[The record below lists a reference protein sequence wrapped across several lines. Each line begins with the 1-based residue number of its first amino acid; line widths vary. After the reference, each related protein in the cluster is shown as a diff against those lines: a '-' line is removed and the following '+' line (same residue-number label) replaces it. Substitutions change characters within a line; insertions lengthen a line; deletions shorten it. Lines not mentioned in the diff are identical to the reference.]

1 MQIEAMVWEQAAL
14 AVQHA
19 GSPPVPSAVP
29 GLTIRCSAEPTP
41 PIPALFEPVFY
52 VVLQGSKRLIFAG
65 RTHDF
70 GAGTCAVA
78 SVGLPFVSQV
88 IEASPVKPYVGVELR
103 LDPGVV
109 ADLLMTLPDASEL
122 KAPSFAAAP
131 ADPMVLE
138 PFGRLLRLLATPS
151 DAPVLAEPFARE
163 LCYRL
168 LQGPLGDTLRQV
180 GRRGSRFAQ
189 VRAAADWIGR
199 NADKPLS
206 INRLAA
212 DVGMSPTSL
221 HRHFKAV
228 TGYSPL
234 AYQRYL
240 RLLEARRI
248 LQAGDAPVT
257 TTAFTVGYA
266 SPSQFS
272 REYKRMFGEPPVRDI
287 KVREPLRS
295 GNSLQLARHV

>member
-1 MQIEAMVWEQAAL
+1 MEVEAMVSKQAAL
-14 AVQHA
+14 AAEHA
-19 GSPPVPSAVP
+19 SSPPAQSAVP
-29 GLTIRCSAEPTP
+29 GLMIRCSAEPTP

-52 VVLQGSKRLIFAG
+52 IVLQGSKRLTFAG

-88 IEASPVKPYVGVELR
+88 IEASPSKPYVGAELR

-109 ADLLMTLPDASEL
+109 ADLLITLPEASERV
-122 KAPSFAAAP
+122 APSFAAAP

-138 PFGRLLRLLATPS
+138 PFGRMLRLLATPA
-151 DAPVLAEPFARE
+151 DAAVLAGPFARE

-189 VRAAADWIGR
+189 IRAAADWIGA
-199 NADKPLS
+199 NADKSL
-206 INRLAA
+206 NVKRLAA

-221 HRHFKAV
+221 HRHFKAI

-248 LQAGDAPVT
+248 LHTGDAPVT

-272 REYKRMFGEPPVRDI
+272 REYKRMFGEPPVKDI
-287 KVREPLRS
+287 RR
-295 GNSLQLARHV
+295 QDRAA

>member
-1 MQIEAMVWEQAAL
+1 MEVEAMVAEQATL
-14 AVQHA
+14 AAEHA
-19 GSPPVPSAVP
+19 RSPPAPSAVR

-41 PIPALFEPVFY
+41 PIPALFDPVFY

-65 RTHDF
+65 QTHDF

-88 IEASPVKPYVGVELR
+88 IEASATKPYVGAELR
-103 LDPGVV
+103 LDPGVL
-109 ADLLMTLPDASEL
+109 ADLLITLPDASQRD
-122 KAPSFAAAP
+122 APSFATAP
-131 ADPMVLE
+131 VDPIVLE
-138 PFGRLLRLLATPS
+138 PFGRRLRLRATPAA
-151 DAPVLAEPFARE
+151 APLLARSFVRE

-168 LQGPLGDTLRQV
+168 LQGPLGDTLRQA

-189 VRAAADWIGR
+189 VRAAADWIGC

-287 KVREPLRS
+287 RV
-295 GNSLQLARHV
+295 

>member
-1 MQIEAMVWEQAAL
+1 MKVEAKVEAVVSEQAAL
-14 AVQHA
+14 AA
-19 GSPPVPSAVP
+19 EYASSPPAPSVVP
-29 GLTIRCSAEPTP
+29 GLMIRCSAEPTA

-52 VVLQGSKRLIFAG
+52 IVLQGSKRLTFAG

-78 SVGLPFVSQV
+78 NVGLPFISQV
-88 IEASPVKPYVGVELR
+88 IEASPSKPYVGVELR

-109 ADLLMTLPDASEL
+109 ADLLMALPDSSDRD
-122 KAPSFAAAP
+122 APSFATAH
-131 ADPMVLE
+131 ADLLVLE
-138 PFGRLLRLLATPS
+138 PFGRMLRLLATPA
-151 DAPVLAEPFARE
+151 DAAVLAGPFARE

-189 VRAAADWIGR
+189 VRAAADWIGSY
-199 NADKPLS
+199 ADKPL
-206 INRLAA
+206 NVKKLAT

-221 HRHFKAV
+221 HRHFRAV

-248 LQAGDAPVT
+248 LHAGDAPVT

-266 SPSQFS
+266 SSSQFS
-272 REYKRMFGEPPVRDI
+272 REYKRMFGEPPVRDM
-287 KVREPLRS
+287 RR
-295 GNSLQLARHV
+295 QDRDA